1 MSDMPDKCPKC
12 GSEALVRMP
21 FEYPSNRIHFRCD
34 SFGYGKDIFGLANR
48 SELCCEREE
57 RIRAE
62 GQRNEA
68 REQVRECEREIKD
81 LTIRAQL
88 AEKERDSLRELS
100 LQLAKELALKCG
112 DPVHKHQVSELHEVA
127 DFFKYR
133 PQTMCTSSP

>member
-1 MSDMPDKCPKC
+1 MSDTPLTDQEVLK
-12 GSEALVRMP
+12 SIEAVVRFGIQGGEATIEQQLVT
-21 FEYPSNRIHFRCD
+21 
-34 SFGYGKDIFGLANR
+34 ANFAR
-48 SELCCEREE
+48 KLERNVYES
-57 RIRAE
+57 
-62 GQRNEA
+62 
-68 REQVRECEREIKD
+68 EREIKD

-127 DFFKYR
+127 DFFKHR